1 MLCIAVLERE
11 RLGVDCSFYCNKTKC
26 WQPGPALSPCLE
38 AGAGQAGL
46 GIGDN
51 AINIIIR
58 PHLISVCR
66 KTRLIFITI
75 NVFITW
81 TE

>member
-1 MLCIAVLERE
+1 MLIARSIVIRPSVGSQRHL
-11 RLGVDCSFYCNKTKC
+11 V
-26 WQPGPALSPCLE
+26 LSPCLE
-38 AGAGQAGL
+38 AVARRAGL

-51 AINIIIR
+51 AINIIIQ

-81 TE
+81 TQ